1 MIKIDT
7 LLQAIKELREEDR
20 KGFIYIE
27 NYKEGDKEIV
37 VILNNLKTT
46 KVIEVIIDLD
56 DFYSKLQVKRMI
68 NKIQSFNK

>member
-46 KVIEVIIDLD
+46 NVIEVIIDLD

>member
-27 NYKEGDKEIV
+27 NYKEGNKEIV